1 MTQQQCDTPEAAGRR
16 EPLESSQKEIDHEF
30 PSIARQNVELQSPIY
45 PSGMRLVF
53 IFVALCLTVFLVAL
67 DQTIIATA
75 IPTITSESHSVEDI
89 GWYGSAFLL
98 TTCSFQL
105 FFGKL
110 YTLLPLKWTFVGAV
124 LIFEIGSAICGAS
137 PNSVALIIGRAIAGI
152 GGAGIF
158 SGALIIVAR
167 SVPLSKRPA
176 FTGILGAVWGI
187 ASVVGPLL
195 GGAFTSHVSWRW
207 CFYVNLPVGAVAIP
221 VIILFLSSQPPEKQ
235 LKRNAWS
242 VINQFDPLGTI
253 LLVASIICL
262 LIALQWGGS
271 QYPWSD
277 GREIALL
284 TVFGVLFFAWAVVQ
298 WRVGDNATIP
308 LRILRQRTVAFS
320 TFYIFCGSASFI
332 LLIYYL
338 PIWFQAIKGDSANQS
353 GIHSLATVLSVV
365 VFAIG
370 SGLSVTLVGYYTP
383 FMIAGS
389 MVMAVGAGL
398 LLLLKVDTPLS
409 MWLGFQI
416 VFGAGA
422 GIGLELPNIAVQ
434 TVLPEEDVSIGT
446 SLVVFARSLGGAI
459 FVSVGQNVFSNHIV
473 SGMIARVPQMDP
485 SVVLQAG
492 ATDLQQRVSQA
503 ISSLGLDEDV
513 LTRVLEI
520 YSDAIVQTFMVA
532 LVVACISII
541 GALGVE
547 WRTVKGSSNTHS
559 STQTVEGE

>member
-1 MTQQQCDTPEAAGRR
+1 MVRGHDNAFEGPG
-16 EPLESSQKEIDHEF
+16 
-30 PSIARQNVELQSPIY
+30 VY
-45 PSGMRLVF
+45 PSGIKLTF

-75 IPTITSESHSVEDI
+75 IPTITSQFHSVEDI

-105 FFGKL
+105 LFGKL
-110 YTLLPLKWTFVGAV
+110 YTLLSLKWTFIGAV
-124 LIFEIGSAICGAS
+124 LIFEAGSVICGAS

-158 SGALIIVAR
+158 SGALIIIAK
-167 SVPLSKRPA
+167 SVPLAKRPA
-176 FTGILGAVWGI
+176 FTGIIGAIWGI

-195 GGAFTSHVSWRW
+195 GGAFTTHVSWRW
-207 CFYVNLPVGAVAIP
+207 CFYINLPIGAIAIP
-221 VIILFLSSQPPEKQ
+221 FILFCLPSQPPEKQ
-235 LKRNAWS
+235 LKQESWS
-242 VINQFDPLGTI
+242 VVLGQFDPVGTI
-253 LLVASIICL
+253 FFVASIICL

-271 QYPWSD
+271 QEPWSD

-284 TVFGVLFFAWAVVQ
+284 TVFGVLIIAWAVAQ
-298 WRVGDNATIP
+298 WRGGDNATVP

-320 TFYIFCGSASFI
+320 TFYIFLASASFV

-338 PIWFQAIKGDSANQS
+338 PIWFQAIKGDSADQS
-353 GIHSLATVLSVV
+353 GIHNLPTVLSVV
-365 VFAIG
+365 VFAIA
-370 SGLSVTLVGYYTP
+370 SGLSVTVVGYYTP

-389 MVMAVGAGL
+389 MVMAIGAGL
-398 LLLLKVDTPLS
+398 LLLFGVDIPLS

-459 FVSVGQNVFSNHIV
+459 FVSVGQNIFSNHIV
-473 SGMIARVPQMDP
+473 SGMLARVPELDP
-485 SVVLQAG
+485 SIVLESG
-492 ATDLQQRVSQA
+492 ATDLQQTVRQA
-503 ISSLGLDEDV
+503 TSGQANV
-513 LTRVLEI
+513 VARVLEI
-520 YSDAIVQTFMVA
+520 YNEAIVQTFVVA
-532 LVVACISII
+532 LVLACVSII

-547 WRTVKGSSNTHS
+547 WRTVKNSPRGMESE
-559 STQTVEGE
+559 QVD

>member
-1 MTQQQCDTPEAAGRR
+1 MVRGHDDAFEGPGVERSHEDSQQLTSD
-16 EPLESSQKEIDHEF
+16 K
-30 PSIARQNVELQSPIY
+30 NVERMRETFGPGTPKY
-45 PSGMRLVF
+45 PSGIKLTF

-75 IPTITSESHSVEDI
+75 IPTITSQFHSVEDI

-105 FFGKL
+105 LFGKL
-110 YTLLPLKWTFVGAV
+110 YTLLSLKWTFIGAV
-124 LIFEIGSAICGAS
+124 SIFEAGSAICGAS

-158 SGALIIVAR
+158 SGALIIIAK
-167 SVPLSKRPA
+167 SVPLAKRPA
-176 FTGILGAVWGI
+176 FTGIIGAIWGI

-195 GGAFTSHVSWRW
+195 GGAFTTHVSWRW
-207 CFYVNLPVGAVAIP
+207 CFYINLPIGAIAIP
-221 VIILFLSSQPPEKQ
+221 FILFCLPSQPPEKQ
-235 LKRNAWS
+235 LKQESWS
-242 VINQFDPLGTI
+242 VVLGQFDPVGTI
-253 LLVASIICL
+253 FFVAGIICL

-271 QYPWSD
+271 QEPWSD

-284 TVFGVLFFAWAVVQ
+284 TVFGVLIIAWAVAQ
-298 WRVGDNATIP
+298 WRGGDNATVP

-320 TFYIFCGSASFI
+320 TFYIFLASASFV

-338 PIWFQAIKGDSANQS
+338 PIWFQAIKDDSADES
-353 GIHSLATVLSVV
+353 GIHNLPTVLSVV
-365 VFAIG
+365 VFAIA
-370 SGLSVTLVGYYTP
+370 SGLSVTVVGYYTP

-389 MVMAVGAGL
+389 MVMAIGAGL
-398 LLLLKVDTPLS
+398 FLLFRVDISLS

-459 FVSVGQNVFSNHIV
+459 FVSVGQNIFSNHIV
-473 SGMIARVPQMDP
+473 SGMLARVPELDP
-485 SVVLQAG
+485 SIVIESG
-492 ATDLQQRVSQA
+492 ATDLQQTVRQA
-503 ISSLGLDEDV
+503 TSGQANV
-513 LTRVLEI
+513 VARVLEI
-520 YSDAIVQTFMVA
+520 YNDAIVQTFVVA
-532 LVVACISII
+532 LVLACVSII

-547 WRTVKGSSNTHS
+547 WRTVKNSPKGMKSE
-559 STQTVEGE
+559 QVQ